1 MIQHNNTELT
11 KLRASSGSIQHL
23 ASFNYSA
30 DAEQLAAIITR
41 AERCEQEL
49 SYHCKKS
56 RLLNTPGKPFLLRV
70 SIPSSFTC
78 SLWKDRLI
86 KKNCARQSRWVQSRQ
101 EDSIFKKK
109 LINLF
114 IFKLLLVHIRVLS
127 TAGSA
132 TSYTRAWNRIRTCS
146 WS

>member
-1 MIQHNNTELT
+1 MKTADQAWMVIQHNNTELT
-11 KLRASSGSIQHL
+11 KLRPSSGSTQHL

-70 SIPSSFTC
+70 SIPSSFTFLV
-78 SLWKDRLI
+78 SLTEHTADRTI
-86 KKNCARQSRWVQSRQ
+86 R
-101 EDSIFKKK
+101 
-109 LINLF
+109 LF
-114 IFKLLLVHIRVLS
+114 S
-127 TAGSA
+127 
-132 TSYTRAWNRIRTCS
+132 N
-146 WS
+146 